1 MSVAHAI
8 APGLAVAS
16 REPGTRKSES
26 HGSGARAGPRWV
38 DVGPLD
44 AIPRLGARRIETPD
58 GEIAVF
64 RTATD
69 GVFALDNRCPHRGGP
84 LSEGIV
90 HGESVT
96 CPLHN
101 LVLNLL
107 TGSADDPEEGC
118 ARTHPVRLEGGR
130 ILLGLVRE

>member
-1 MSVAHAI
+1 MNAHVHPDSLMAWI
-8 APGLAVAS
+8 DA
-16 REPGTRKSES
+16 
-26 HGSGARAGPRWV
+26 GATD
-38 DVGPLD
+38 DV
-44 AIPRLGARRIETPD
+44 PRLGARRVEAPG

-69 GVFALDNRCPHRGGP
+69 GFFALDNRCPHKGGP

-101 LVLNLL
+101 LVLSLL
-107 TGSADDPEEGC
+107 DGTADDPNEGC
-118 ARTHPVRLEGGR
+118 ARSHPVRVEAGR
-130 ILLGLVRE
+130 ILLGLARG

>member
-1 MSVAHAI
+1 MSATLVIEREAPAAAHALSI
-8 APGLAVAS
+8 
-16 REPGTRKSES
+16 
-26 HGSGARAGPRWV
+26 RWV
-38 DVGPLD
+38 DVGSFD
-44 AIPRLGARRIETPD
+44 EVPRLGARRIETPG

-69 GVFALDNRCPHRGGP
+69 ALFALDNRCPHRGGP

-101 LVLNLL
+101 LVLSLL
-107 TGSADDPEEGC
+107 DGSAANPEEGC
-118 ARTHPVRLEGGR
+118 ARTHPVRLEGKR
-130 ILLGLVRE
+130 ILLGLARG

>member
-1 MSVAHAI
+1 MNAHVHPDSLMS
-8 APGLAVAS
+8 
-16 REPGTRKSES
+16 
-26 HGSGARAGPRWV
+26 WV
-38 DVGPLD
+38 DVGATDDVPPL
-44 AIPRLGARRIETPD
+44 GTRRVEAPG

-69 GVFALDNRCPHRGGP
+69 GFFALDNRCPHKGGP

-101 LVLNLL
+101 LVLSLL

-118 ARTHPVRLEGGR
+118 ARTHPVRLEGDR
-130 ILLGLVRE
+130 ILLGLVRG